1 MIKVLTWVLGYIIL
15 CINISYSQ
23 EGFTFAEFYGFNSG
37 EDFSSLVN
45 DGSFE
50 DDIVWDDLNL
60 EGGETKEISTT
71 RSWHGGKSLHLVMDG
86 SNEGA
91 DQPNAD
97 AMTIVTGSVY
107 QISCWIYVVSG
118 TFRVFDTNNRINFTF
133 NTDAGDVGKWVKF
146 STTATGAAGS
156 EVVQFVCTAGGG
168 GEAYLD
174 NLFIQIIEH

>member
-60 EGGETKEISTT
+60 EGGETKEISPS
-71 RSWHGGKSLHLVMDG
+71 RS
-86 SNEGA
+86 
-91 DQPNAD
+91 
-97 AMTIVTGSVY
+97 
-107 QISCWIYVVSG
+107 
-118 TFRVFDTNNRINFTF
+118 
-133 NTDAGDVGKWVKF
+133 
-146 STTATGAAGS
+146 
-156 EVVQFVCTAGGG
+156 
-168 GEAYLD
+168 
-174 NLFIQIIEH
+174 